1 MLLTEGA
8 EEHIGEGAVHGL
20 GHVDGQ
26 NEARSPVERA
36 GNDQQFAL
44 QNETHRGRGKT
55 SIGIQKRNDRRHVRA
70 ADGDNHHH
78 PENERY
84 RDDYRKQLHFL
95 GMHHQRHRNSN
106 SHREQAKVDKVLP
119 FVG

>member
-1 MLLTEGA
+1 MIHGPLGL
-8 EEHIGEGAVHGL
+8 EHFPTR
-20 GHVDGQ
+20 
-26 NEARSPVERA
+26 RSS
-36 GNDQQFAL
+36 DLFAL

-84 RDDYRKQLHFL
+84 RDDYRSEEHTSELQSRGHLVCRLLLEKKKK
-95 GMHHQRHRNSN
+95 NSTTCT
-106 SHREQAKVDKVLP
+106 
-119 FVG
+119 